1 MINYCLTLDNKGHII
16 KTRGGN
22 YLEKLYTVQ
31 EVADYLGLSR
41 KTIYRYLKAG
51 KLKAK
56 KVGAEYRIT
65 QSQLDELLNG
75 LPKEG

>member
-1 MINYCLTLDNKGHII
+1 MVNLCLTLDNGGHII

-75 LPKEG
+75 KEQ

>member
-1 MINYCLTLDNKGHII
+1 M
-16 KTRGGN
+16 
-22 YLEKLYTVQ
+22 EKLYTVQ

-75 LPKEG
+75 KE